1 MPQLIV
7 RLKGRELSRSPITRA
22 LFSIGRDP
30 SNDVVIDN
38 PSVSR
43 VHAAVALE
51 GGVFVIRDKES
62 ANGFY
67 VKGERRQAHVLRHGD
82 EVLLGKFAITF
93 DASAGPS
100 AEALMLLADGGDT
113 VVMNKFVDNP
123 DATTHLNSRDL
134 HKALEA
140 NQAAEDKARRQAS
153 RERELERRLVAL
165 RHELGRMKLVAALGA
180 GFGVAAI
187 IALVV
192 TIIAS

>member
-1 MPQLIV
+1 MPELIV

-22 LFSIGRDP
+22 LFNIGRDP

-62 ANGFY
+62 SNGFY
-67 VKGERRQAHVLRHGD
+67 VKGERRRAHVLRDGD
-82 EVLLGKFAITF
+82 EVQLGKFCITF
-93 DASAGPS
+93 AESAGPS

-113 VVMNKFVDNP
+113 MVMNKFVDNP
-123 DATTHLNSRDL
+123 DATTHLNSQDL

-140 NQAAEDKARRQAS
+140 NQAREASDRRQAA
-153 RERELERRLVAL
+153 RERELERQLARL
-165 RHELGRMKLVAALGA
+165 RKEVAATRMWASLFA
-180 GFGVAAI
+180 GVAIALL
-187 IALVV
+187 IALVA
-192 TIIAS
+192 TLIAS